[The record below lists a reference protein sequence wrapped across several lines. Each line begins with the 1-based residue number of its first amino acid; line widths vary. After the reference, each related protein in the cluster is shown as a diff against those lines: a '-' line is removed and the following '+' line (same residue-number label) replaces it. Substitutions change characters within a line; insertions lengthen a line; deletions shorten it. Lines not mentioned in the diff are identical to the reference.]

1 MAPAQL
7 VHVAFMDD
15 ASHFVASTAAGSHVF
30 SCNSLKRMLHKPE
43 FTGAEVAS
51 AGLLGPSM
59 PNSLAVVTRRRPS
72 NKSGGV
78 EEEGRPVVHDYA
90 IHHWVWGQTNGGK
103 PLVLNPSGA
112 VRGVRLLGDHMLVAG
127 EEKAAL
133 YDVHGHREKEVCRRG
148 RPGSVVEVRAHGA
161 AVSCLALSPDAR
173 LLATASSRGTLVRI
187 FSTADRAK
195 LQELRRGSDR
205 ADIHCIAFSS
215 DSKCLAVSSDKATV
229 HVFPVTVNGIASSMP
244 EDDGVLLPPVPSV
257 PSPAPAKANEGSS
270 RLSFLKGYLPSYFG
284 PKRSLAQFRLP
295 EGTKYLVAF
304 PPQHQHP
311 CNVLIVGMDGSF
323 SRCVFDPV
331 EGGATQQG

>member
-133 YDVHGHREKEVCRRG
+133 YDVHGHREKEVSTGPNPLGLCAMALGAGRTRTLVYALPMPVPKGAVQVCRRG

-195 LQELRRGSDR
+195 LQEVCYTCTGR
-205 ADIHCIAFSS
+205 H
-215 DSKCLAVSSDKATV
+215 
-229 HVFPVTVNGIASSMP
+229 
-244 EDDGVLLPPVPSV
+244 
-257 PSPAPAKANEGSS
+257 
-270 RLSFLKGYLPSYFG
+270 
-284 PKRSLAQFRLP
+284 SL
-295 EGTKYLVAF
+295 
-304 PPQHQHP
+304 
-311 CNVLIVGMDGSF
+311 
-323 SRCVFDPV
+323 
-331 EGGATQQG
+331 